1 MQKVHQITL
10 AALLVFMSLP
20 SQGWATEEPLVVEHR
35 VWVKLDPVTHEVT
48 ICDTLYS
55 AAPLDTIQLGY
66 NFEFLLTEYIVD
78 GQPAGQTLYDA
89 SVGAEIDLEQDGY
102 NEFDVQTLLGTNTAD
117 AYVLHYSGK
126 LFEPVDEVSFSRE
139 NVGGEIE
146 ATVGEEGVYL
156 SARSRWL
163 PIIPGAMATHHLTV
177 DTPAD
182 FEPIT
187 QGVRVSQR
195 ELGSRLIT
203 VWHAEHP
210 SDGLNLVAGRYHIS
224 EDLAGETAIYT
235 YLLDEDQKL
244 SDLYLERTKVYLAM
258 YEEMLGPYPYGKFAT
273 VENWFP
279 TGYGMPSYTL
289 LGGVVMRLPFIPY
302 TSFGHEI
309 CHNWWGNS
317 IFVGEGGNWCEGL
330 TSYCADYSYKLQESS
345 EAAREYR
352 RNLLKD
358 YAAYVKDSA
367 RDFPLVEFE
376 SRHSGATRAVGYGKS
391 MMVFHMLERLIGR
404 EPFLVAL
411 RQIYADHQFQQVGW
425 DHFFTAFTSSSG
437 QDLTRFQEQW
447 LTRTGA
453 VFIQLERA
461 EREGDTIQVKLRQ
474 GMPAYDIQV
483 PVVVTTPD
491 GELEQ
496 IVQLRKHIDTFQLEA
511 PGATEV
517 RIDPDYQLFRKL
529 HPEEIEPTLNQVLAE
544 EVPLFILPAGNE
556 AEVAAARQF
565 AVEYT
570 GIESPTVFENGQP
583 PVDIRPGTATS
594 FILIN
599 PPTAEL
605 TPRLQPA
612 VNVVGDLIFIDGA
625 RYNLNEYDLVLTA
638 TNPHDPTV
646 TDMVVICRNPVRLPS
661 LASRVGHYGKYSWL
675 LFPAGQ
681 GRAIR
686 GNWLPAG
693 NPLSAVLAP

>member
-1 MQKVHQITL
+1 
-10 AALLVFMSLP
+10 
-20 SQGWATEEPLVVEHR
+20 
-35 VWVKLDPVTHEVT
+35 
-48 ICDTLYS
+48 
-55 AAPLDTIQLGY
+55 
-66 NFEFLLTEYIVD
+66 
-78 GQPAGQTLYDA
+78 
-89 SVGAEIDLEQDGY
+89 
-102 NEFDVQTLLGTNTAD
+102 
-117 AYVLHYSGK
+117 
-126 LFEPVDEVSFSRE
+126 
-139 NVGGEIE
+139 
-146 ATVGEEGVYL
+146 
-156 SARSRWL
+156 
-163 PIIPGAMATHHLTV
+163 
-177 DTPAD
+177 
-182 FEPIT
+182 
-187 QGVRVSQR
+187 
-195 ELGSRLIT
+195 
-203 VWHAEHP
+203 
-210 SDGLNLVAGRYHIS
+210 
-224 EDLAGETAIYT
+224 
-235 YLLDEDQKL
+235 
-244 SDLYLERTKVYLAM
+244 
-258 YEEMLGPYPYGKFAT
+258 
-273 VENWFP
+273 
-279 TGYGMPSYTL
+279 
-289 LGGVVMRLPFIPY
+289 
-302 TSFGHEI
+302 
-309 CHNWWGNS
+309 
-317 IFVGEGGNWCEGL
+317 
-330 TSYCADYSYKLQESS
+330 
-345 EAAREYR
+345 
-352 RNLLKD
+352 
-358 YAAYVKDSA
+358 VKDSA

-496 IVQLRKHIDTFQLEA
+496 IVQLRKHIDTFQIEA

-594 FILIN
+594 FILII